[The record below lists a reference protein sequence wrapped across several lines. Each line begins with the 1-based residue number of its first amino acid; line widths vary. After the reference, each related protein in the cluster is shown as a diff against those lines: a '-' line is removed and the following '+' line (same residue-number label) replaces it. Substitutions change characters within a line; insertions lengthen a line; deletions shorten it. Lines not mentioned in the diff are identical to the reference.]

1 MIVSVQEISNA
12 TIVKV
17 ELERM
22 LGYSGTEFQEA
33 VVSSIKSDKKYTIVD
48 LSKVTFISSWGLG
61 MIMYGMTSAQN
72 NGKKFMCAGV
82 SEKVRNSFSK
92 TKLDSVIKLYDSLE
106 EAMNET

>member
-17 ELERM
+17 ELEKM
-22 LGYSGTEFQEA
+22 LGYSGTDFQEA
-33 VVSSIKSDKKYTIVD
+33 VMSSIKSDKKYTIVD

-72 NGKKFMCAGV
+72 NGKEFICAGV
-82 SEKVRNSFSK
+82 SENVRNSFSK
-92 TKLDSVIKLYDSLE
+92 TKLDSVIKLYDSIE
-106 EAMNET
+106 EATNQT

>member
-1 MIVSVQEISNA
+1 MNISIKEISNA

-17 ELERM
+17 ELEKM
-22 LGYSGTEFQEA
+22 LGYSGIEFQEA

-61 MIMYGMTSAQN
+61 MIMYGLTTAQN
-72 NGKKFMCAGV
+72 NGKEFMCAGL

-92 TKLDSVIKLYDSLE
+92 TKLDSVIKLYDSVE
-106 EAMNET
+106 EATNET

>member
-1 MIVSVQEISNA
+1 MNVSIKEISNA

-17 ELERM
+17 ELKKM

-48 LSKVTFISSWGLG
+48 LSQVTFISSWGLG

-72 NGKKFMCAGV
+72 NGKEFMCAGV

>member
-17 ELERM
+17 ELKRM
-22 LGYSGTEFQEA
+22 LGYSGTDFQEA
-33 VVSSIKSDKKYTIVD
+33 VMSSIKSDKKYTIVD

-72 NGKKFMCAGV
+72 NGKEFICAGV
-82 SEKVRNSFSK
+82 SENVRNSFSK
-92 TKLDSVIKLYDSLE
+92 TKLDSVIKLYDSIE
-106 EAMNET
+106 EATNQT